1 MTSTTL
7 GAGPGAR
14 PHAGG
19 AQQHMGTAAA
29 LLAWAAV
36 TAVLEQG
43 GAPRVLLLLVLAP
56 VLEEAAFRAGLHEAL
71 LARRWSPMAAN
82 GLTALTF
89 AALHVCVQ
97 GSWQGALVVVPA
109 LLIGATYNR
118 WRRVRWCVLLHAAMN
133 AAWLAVTLMNRAA

>member
-1 MTSTTL
+1 MISTTL
-7 GAGPGAR
+7 GAPPR
-14 PHAGG
+14 VGG
-19 AQQHMGTAAA
+19 ANQLATVVAV
-29 LLAWAAV
+29 LAWAAL
-36 TAVLEQG
+36 AAGLEQA
-43 GAPRVLLLLVLAP
+43 GASRVLLLLILAP

-89 AALHVCVQ
+89 AALHVCMQ
-97 GSWQGALVVVPA
+97 GRWQGALVLVPA